1 MSKKKEEKNILDM
14 VPIRCYKWGEKEHV
28 FVFVPRFRSRLGQK
42 FCRLLKKNPTYK
54 VNLDDR
60 SSDAWKLCDG
70 KRTVR
75 EIAVELEKK
84 YKEKVEPANV
94 RVAELCN
101 ILESN
106 QLIRYKNPKSHSDS
120 AEGVANGP
128 N

>member
-1 MSKKKEEKNILDM
+1 MAKKKDVKNILDM
-14 VPIRCYKWGEKEHV
+14 VPIRCYKWEEKEHV
-28 FVFVPRFRSRLGQK
+28 SVFVPRFRSKLGQK
-42 FCRLLKKNPTYK
+42 FCSLIKKDPNYK

-70 KRTVR
+70 KKTVR

-94 RVAELCN
+94 RVAELFD
-101 ILESN
+101 ILEAN
-106 QLIRYKNPKSHSDS
+106 RLIRYKNPKNHSDY
-120 AEGVANGP
+120 AEGAENGP